1 MKGEEV
7 RMKRKISI
15 LLAVIMIVS
24 IMTPITSFAEI
35 RRTSEHKPYNHTK
48 SGASYKDLFLELHE
62 DITNSGYYSPDE
74 GIPYHS
80 IETMIVEAPDY
91 GHVTTSEAL
100 SYYVWLEAVY
110 GKFTGDWSRFNKA
123 WDVLEYL
130 IPSDSIQ
137 QAGMRNYNPSSPATY
152 AAEHEL
158 PDYYPSQLEFDKP
171 VGSDPV
177 HNDLTSAYGPSIYL
191 MHWLMDVDN
200 WYGFGRGTEATF
212 INTFQRGEQESTWE
226 TIPHPSI
233 EEFKY
238 GGPNGFLDLFT
249 IDNSYS
255 TQWRF
260 TNAPDA
266 EARTIQGVYWANK
279 YAKEQGKQSQI
290 RTVVEKA
297 TKMGDFVRNNFFD
310 KYFYEIGSAQ
320 NDGNPTPGT
329 GYNSAHYLLAWYTA
343 WGGGIQ
349 YDWSWKIGCSH
360 AHFGYQSPF
369 LAWIMSTQSDFAP
382 KSANGKR
389 DWETSLERQLEF
401 YTWLQSADGAI
412 AGGATNSWKGR
423 YEKYPSGQ
431 STFHGM
437 AYVEHPVYADP
448 GSNTWFGMQA
458 WSMLR
463 MVDLYLESGN
473 KMAEELLDKWVPW
486 VLDVTEVEDGGTIYI
501 PSSLEWSGQPD
512 SWTGRRSANSSLRVT
527 VADKGQDLG
536 VAGALANCLITYAA
550 AVREHKGSLTSQ
562 AQEALNLGK
571 KIVDTVWTIYRT
583 DKGVM
588 APETRGDFH
597 RFFSQEI
604 YVPSGWSGKMPNGD
618 EIKPGVKFIDIRSK
632 YKDDPMYDTIRR
644 AYEAGED
651 PEVYFHRYWAQVDYA
666 LAISRLEEYF
676 PDLKYRNTME
686 DKDDDDG
693 GDVLLGDINS
703 DGVIDTIDATLLSRL
718 VLEIRVN
725 NANRKAADI
734 NQDGEI
740 DTLDY
745 SLLSRHILEISP
757 IRQPR

>member
-110 GKFTGDWSRFNKA
+110 GKFTGDWSRFNKS

-423 YEKYPSGQ
+423 YERYPSGK
-431 STFHGM
+431 STFYGM
-437 AYVEHPVYADP
+437 AYVENPVYADP

-463 MVDLYLESGN
+463 IVDLYLESGN

-501 PSSLEWSGQPD
+501 PSGIDWSGEPD
-512 SWTGRRSANSSLRVT
+512 TWTGRRSANSSLRVEVT
-527 VADKGQDLG
+527 SRGQDLG

-550 AVREHKGSLTSQ
+550 AVERHKGSRTEL
-562 AQEALNLGK
+562 ANKALKLGK
-571 KIVDTVWTIYRT
+571 DIVDTIWTIYRT

-597 RFFSQEI
+597 RFFSQEV
-604 YVPSGWSGKMPNGD
+604 YVPPGWSGKMPNGD
-618 EIKPGVKFIDIRSK
+618 EIKPGITFIDIRSK

-703 DGVIDTIDATLLSRL
+703 DGVIDSIDATLLSRL
-718 VLEIRVN
+718 ILEIRVN

-745 SLLSRHILEISP
+745 SLLSRHVLEISP

>member
-423 YEKYPSGQ
+423 YERYPSGQ

>member
-212 INTFQRGEQESTWE
+212 INTFQRGEEESTWE

-423 YEKYPSGQ
+423 YERYPSGQ

-703 DGVIDTIDATLLSRL
+703 DGVIDSIDATLLSRL
-718 VLEIRVN
+718 ILEIRVN

>member
-1 MKGEEV
+1 MKGEEE

-15 LLAVIMIVS
+15 LLAVIMVVG
-24 IMTPITSFAEI
+24 IMTPVTSFAEI
-35 RRTSEHKPYNHTK
+35 VRTSDHKPYEHTK
-48 SGASYKDLFLELHE
+48 SGAEYRDLFLELHE
-62 DITNSGYYSPDE
+62 DITNSGYYSSDE

-80 IETMIVEAPDY
+80 IETMLAEAPDY

-100 SYYVWLEAVY
+100 SYYIWLEAIY
-110 GKFTGDWSRFNKA
+110 GRETGDWSRFNEA

-130 IPSDSIQ
+130 VPSDSIQ
-137 QAGMRNYNPSSPATY
+137 QAGMRNYDPSSPATY
-152 AAEHEL
+152 ADEHEL
-158 PDYYPSQLEFDKP
+158 PDYYPSQLEFDKA

-177 HNDLTSAYGPSIYL
+177 HSDLADAYGPSIYL

-238 GGPNGFLDLFT
+238 GGPNGYLDLFT

-266 EARTIQGVYWANK
+266 EARAIQGAYWGNK
-279 YAKEQGKQSQI
+279 WAKEQGKGSQVKS
-290 RTVVEKA
+290 VVEKA
-297 TKMGDFVRNNFFD
+297 TKMGDFTRNNFFD
-310 KYFYEIGSAQ
+310 KYFYEIGSAE
-320 NDGNPTPGT
+320 NGNPTPGT
-329 GYNSAHYLLAWYTA
+329 GYNSSHYLLAWYTA
-343 WGGGIQ
+343 WGGGIE

-369 LAWIMSTQSDFAP
+369 LAWVMSTQSDFAP
-382 KSANGKR
+382 KSRNGKR

-423 YEKYPSGQ
+423 YEKYPSGH
-431 STFHGM
+431 STFYGM
-437 AYVEHPVYADP
+437 AYVENPVYADP

-463 MVDLYLESGN
+463 IVDLYLESGN
-473 KMAEELLDKWVPW
+473 KMAEDLLENWIPW
-486 VLDVTEVEDGGTIYI
+486 VLDITEVEERGTIYI
-501 PSSLEWSGQPD
+501 PSGIDWSGQPD
-512 SWTGRRSANSSLRVT
+512 TWNGKRSANSSLRVEVT
-527 VADKGQDLG
+527 SRGQDLG
-536 VAGALANCLITYAA
+536 VAGALASCLITYAA
-550 AVREHKGSLTSQ
+550 AVEKHQGSLTQ
-562 AQEALNLGK
+562 KAKDALELGK
-571 KIVDTVWTIYRT
+571 DIVDTVWTIYRT
-583 DKGVM
+583 DKGIM

-618 EIKPGVKFIDIRSK
+618 EIKPGVTFIDIRSK

-651 PEVYFHRYWAQVDYA
+651 PEVYFHRYWAQCDYA
-666 LAISRLEEYF
+666 IALSKLAEHF
-676 PDLKYRNTME
+676 PDLRYRNTMM
-686 DKDDDDG
+686 DDDDDG
-693 GDVLLGDINS
+693 DDFMLGDLNGDKIINS
-703 DGVIDTIDATLLSRL
+703 LDATLMSRL
-718 VLEIRVN
+718 ILEMDDVE
-725 NANRKAADI
+725 ANRKAADI
-734 NQDGEI
+734 NGDGRI
-740 DTLDY
+740 NSLDY
-745 SLLSRHILEISP
+745 SLLSRHILEIE
-757 IRQPR
+757 IIK

>member
-212 INTFQRGEQESTWE
+212 INTFQRGEEESTWE

-423 YEKYPSGQ
+423 YERYPSGK
-431 STFHGM
+431 STFYGM
-437 AYVEHPVYADP
+437 AYVENPVYADP

-463 MVDLYLESGN
+463 IVDLYLESGN

-501 PSSLEWSGQPD
+501 PSGIDWSGEPD
-512 SWTGRRSANSSLRVT
+512 TWTGRRSANSSLRVEVT
-527 VADKGQDLG
+527 SRGQDLG

-550 AVREHKGSLTSQ
+550 AVERQKGSRTEL
-562 AQEALNLGK
+562 ANKALKLGK
-571 KIVDTVWTIYRT
+571 DIVDTIWTIYRT

-597 RFFSQEI
+597 RFFSQEV
-604 YVPSGWSGKMPNGD
+604 YVPPGWSGKMPNGD
-618 EIKPGVKFIDIRSK
+618 EIKPGITFIDIRSK

-703 DGVIDTIDATLLSRL
+703 DGVIDSIDATLLSRL
-718 VLEIRVN
+718 ILEIRVN

-745 SLLSRHILEISP
+745 SLLSRHVLEISP

>member
-80 IETMIVEAPDY
+80 IETMLAEAPDY

-110 GKFTGDWSRFNKA
+110 GKFTGDWSRFNKS

-369 LAWIMSTQSDFAP
+369 LAWVMSTQSDFAP

-423 YEKYPSGQ
+423 YERYPSGK
-431 STFHGM
+431 STFYGM
-437 AYVEHPVYADP
+437 AYVENPVYADP

-501 PSSLEWSGQPD
+501 PSGIDWSGEPD
-512 SWTGRRSANSSLRVT
+512 TWTGRRSANSSLRVEVT
-527 VADKGQDLG
+527 SRGQDLG

-550 AVREHKGSLTSQ
+550 AVERHKGSRTEL
-562 AQEALNLGK
+562 ANKALKLGK
-571 KIVDTVWTIYRT
+571 DIVDTVWTIYRT

-597 RFFSQEI
+597 RFFSQEV
-604 YVPSGWSGKMPNGD
+604 YVPPGWSGKMPNGD
-618 EIKPGVKFIDIRSK
+618 EIKPGITFIDIRSK

-703 DGVIDTIDATLLSRL
+703 DGVIDSIDATLLSRL
-718 VLEIRVN
+718 ILEIRVN

-745 SLLSRHILEISP
+745 SLLSRHVLEISP

>member
-110 GKFTGDWSRFNKA
+110 GKFTGDWSRFNEA

-423 YEKYPSGQ
+423 YERYPSGK
-431 STFHGM
+431 STFYGM
-437 AYVEHPVYADP
+437 AYVENPVYADP

-473 KMAEELLDKWVPW
+473 KTAEELLDKWVPW

-501 PSSLEWSGQPD
+501 PSGIDWSGEPD
-512 SWTGRRSANSSLRVT
+512 TWTGRRSANSSLRVEVT
-527 VADKGQDLG
+527 SRGQDLG

-550 AVREHKGSLTSQ
+550 AVERHKGSRTEL
-562 AQEALNLGK
+562 ANKALKLGK
-571 KIVDTVWTIYRT
+571 DIVDTIWTIYRT

-597 RFFSQEI
+597 RFFSQEV
-604 YVPSGWSGKMPNGD
+604 YVPPGWSGKMPNGD
-618 EIKPGVKFIDIRSK
+618 KIKPGITFIDIRSK

>member
-110 GKFTGDWSRFNKA
+110 GKFTGDWSRFNEA

-212 INTFQRGEQESTWE
+212 INTFQRGEEESTWE

-369 LAWIMSTQSDFAP
+369 LAWVMSTQSDFAP

-423 YEKYPSGQ
+423 YERYPSGK
-431 STFHGM
+431 STFYGM
-437 AYVEHPVYADP
+437 AYVENPVYADP

-473 KMAEELLDKWVPW
+473 KTAEELLDKWVPW

-501 PSSLEWSGQPD
+501 PSGIDWSGEPD
-512 SWTGRRSANSSLRVT
+512 TWTGRRSANSSLRVEVT
-527 VADKGQDLG
+527 SRGQDLG

-550 AVREHKGSLTSQ
+550 AVERHKGSRTEL
-562 AQEALNLGK
+562 ANKALKLGK
-571 KIVDTVWTIYRT
+571 DIVDTVWTIYRT

-597 RFFSQEI
+597 RFFSQEV
-604 YVPSGWSGKMPNGD
+604 YVPPGWSGKMPNGD
-618 EIKPGVKFIDIRSK
+618 EIKPGITFIDIRSK

-651 PEVYFHRYWAQVDYA
+651 PEVYFHRFWAQVDYA

>member
-110 GKFTGDWSRFNKA
+110 GKFTGDWSRFNEA

-200 WYGFGRGTEATF
+200 WYGYGRGTEATF

-226 TIPHPSI
+226 TVPHPSI

-423 YEKYPSGQ
+423 YERYPSGK
-431 STFHGM
+431 STFYGM
-437 AYVEHPVYADP
+437 AYVENPVYADP

-473 KMAEELLDKWVPW
+473 KTAEELLDKWVPW

-501 PSSLEWSGQPD
+501 PSGIDWSGEPD
-512 SWTGRRSANSSLRVT
+512 TWTGRRSANSSLRVEVT
-527 VADKGQDLG
+527 SRGQDLG

-550 AVREHKGSLTSQ
+550 AVERQKGSRTEL
-562 AQEALNLGK
+562 ANKALKLGK
-571 KIVDTVWTIYRT
+571 DIVDTIWTIYRT

-604 YVPSGWSGKMPNGD
+604 YVPPGWSGKMPNGD

-703 DGVIDTIDATLLSRL
+703 DGVIDSIDATLLSRL
-718 VLEIRVN
+718 ILEIRVN

-745 SLLSRHILEISP
+745 SLLSRHVLEISP

>member
-1 MKGEEV
+1 
-7 RMKRKISI
+7 MKRKISI

-80 IETMIVEAPDY
+80 IETMLAEAPDY

-110 GKFTGDWSRFNKA
+110 GKFTGDWSRFNKS

-423 YEKYPSGQ
+423 YERYPSGK
-431 STFHGM
+431 STFYGM
-437 AYVEHPVYADP
+437 AYVENPVYADP

-501 PSSLEWSGQPD
+501 PSGIDWSGEPD
-512 SWTGRRSANSSLRVT
+512 TWTGRRSANSSLRVEVT
-527 VADKGQDLG
+527 SRGQDLG

-550 AVREHKGSLTSQ
+550 AVERHKGSRTEL
-562 AQEALNLGK
+562 ANKALKLGK
-571 KIVDTVWTIYRT
+571 DIVDTVWTIYRT

-703 DGVIDTIDATLLSRL
+703 DGVIDSIDATLLSRL
-718 VLEIRVN
+718 ILEIRVN

-745 SLLSRHILEISP
+745 SLLSRHVLEISP

>member
-110 GKFTGDWSRFNKA
+110 GKFTGDWSRFNKS

-212 INTFQRGEQESTWE
+212 INTFQRGEEESTWE

-423 YEKYPSGQ
+423 YERYPSGK
-431 STFHGM
+431 STFYGM
-437 AYVEHPVYADP
+437 AYVENPVYADP

-501 PSSLEWSGQPD
+501 PSGIDWSGEPD
-512 SWTGRRSANSSLRVT
+512 TWTGRRSANSSLRVEVT
-527 VADKGQDLG
+527 SRGQDLG

-550 AVREHKGSLTSQ
+550 AVERHKGSRTEL
-562 AQEALNLGK
+562 ANKALKLGK
-571 KIVDTVWTIYRT
+571 DIVDTIWTIYRT

-597 RFFSQEI
+597 RFFSQEV
-604 YVPSGWSGKMPNGD
+604 YVPPGWSGKMPNGD
-618 EIKPGVKFIDIRSK
+618 EIKPGITFIDIRSK

-703 DGVIDTIDATLLSRL
+703 DGVIDSIDATLLSRL
-718 VLEIRVN
+718 ILEIRVN

-745 SLLSRHILEISP
+745 SLLSRHVLEISP

>member
-80 IETMIVEAPDY
+80 IETMLAEAPDY

-110 GKFTGDWSRFNKA
+110 GKFTGDWSRFNKS

-382 KSANGKR
+382 KS
-389 DWETSLERQLEF
+389 S
-401 YTWLQSADGAI
+401 
-412 AGGATNSWKGR
+412 
-423 YEKYPSGQ
+423 
-431 STFHGM
+431 
-437 AYVEHPVYADP
+437 
-448 GSNTWFGMQA
+448 
-458 WSMLR
+458 
-463 MVDLYLESGN
+463 
-473 KMAEELLDKWVPW
+473 KW
-486 VLDVTEVEDGGTIYI
+486 
-501 PSSLEWSGQPD
+501 
-512 SWTGRRSANSSLRVT
+512 
-527 VADKGQDLG
+527 
-536 VAGALANCLITYAA
+536 
-550 AVREHKGSLTSQ
+550 
-562 AQEALNLGK
+562 
-571 KIVDTVWTIYRT
+571 
-583 DKGVM
+583 
-588 APETRGDFH
+588 
-597 RFFSQEI
+597 
-604 YVPSGWSGKMPNGD
+604 
-618 EIKPGVKFIDIRSK
+618 
-632 YKDDPMYDTIRR
+632 
-644 AYEAGED
+644 
-651 PEVYFHRYWAQVDYA
+651 
-666 LAISRLEEYF
+666 
-676 PDLKYRNTME
+676 
-686 DKDDDDG
+686 
-693 GDVLLGDINS
+693 
-703 DGVIDTIDATLLSRL
+703 
-718 VLEIRVN
+718 
-725 NANRKAADI
+725 
-734 NQDGEI
+734 
-740 DTLDY
+740 
-745 SLLSRHILEISP
+745 
-757 IRQPR
+757 